1 MFVAMVND
9 PKKIKV
15 AILDLYEG
23 KANQGMRCIR
33 EILNNYSEVHD
44 LELVWDEFDVRLKNE
59 VPDMSYDIFISSGGP
74 GSPLESRYTEWDES
88 YFRWLSEVERW
99 NNNPAN
105 EQKKYVLFICHS
117 FQLACRHYNV
127 GIVCKRRSTAF
138 GVFPVHMRQLIRA
151 GGIEGRVGEQPK
163 TVDLDERGGA
173 ADQGDR
179 NCHDVFPSD
188 GFKAAGR
195 VTR

>member
-1 MFVAMVND
+1 
-9 PKKIKV
+9 
-15 AILDLYEG
+15 
-23 KANQGMRCIR
+23 
-33 EILNNYSEVHD
+33 
-44 LELVWDEFDVRLKNE
+44 
-59 VPDMSYDIFISSGGP
+59 MSYDIFISSGGP

-138 GVFPVHMRQLIRA
+138 GVFPVHMLND
-151 GGIEGRVGEQPK
+151 G
-163 TVDLDERGGA
+163 LDEP
-173 ADQGDR
+173 
-179 NCHDVFPSD
+179 VFA
-188 GFKAAGR
+188 GQRRFAGR
-195 VTR
+195 RSHIVEAIGRDRQEPADNYVTFDPATLTRVEQYKLLTGAVIPRPIDFSLSR